1 MISSNHSPHKM
12 TLLDI
17 ASFESATSSIEIEK
31 HFLATA
37 YNYFSFN
44 VGNNDWICDF
54 MDLVRSEE
62 MFSDIFNRCAYK
74 CLQDEFANFSQAPIN
89 DITFASRLKN
99 VAGCELATAEE
110 YVQEIA
116 GYPVENEIDVW
127 RFTVLPI
134 WGFQASRKLVTKH
147 LKKSLDI
154 VESTCNSQ
162 DSRTALTN
170 ILYAAELF
178 EGHQFAKQEQH
189 PLLTSREILTGPKLL
204 KRVLKTRLSG
214 LNHCLGGG
222 IRHPESAD
230 KGRLIVVAGRPGSGK
245 STWAMNL
252 ALDVASKET
261 KVLYYTLEMSEKEV
275 SDRMISCLD
284 YLECISPDNKAS
296 SEERQPISYGHIIR
310 QELNKEQAQRINNMN
325 LDSIASN
332 MIFADTYEA
341 TPDQVVSRI
350 KTEKR
355 RNKNLGLVVID
366 YLTLLDLDSEKV
378 SSENRALA
386 VGKATRRLKTVALQ
400 TGVDILAVCQLNRG
414 VEMRENKRPQLS
426 DLRESGRIEE
436 DADVVIMN
444 FWPYYYDKECDQMAY
459 EYAIVKNRQGPTGV
473 CNAIFAAPHYTM
485 LDSMSA
491 L

>member
-1 MISSNHSPHKM
+1 M
-12 TLLDI
+12 TLLDL
-17 ASFESATSSIEIEK
+17 ALFESAETSIEIEK
-31 HFLATA
+31 HFLAVA

-44 VGNNDWICDF
+44 VGNNDWICEF
-54 MDLVRSEE
+54 MDLVKSEE

-74 CLQDEFANFSQAPIN
+74 CLHDEFANFSQAPIN
-89 DITFASRLKN
+89 DITFSSRLKKI
-99 VAGCELATAEE
+99 AGCELATAES
-110 YVQEIA
+110 YVVEIT
-116 GYPVENEIDVW
+116 GYPIENDIDAW
-127 RFTVLPI
+127 RFKVMPI
-134 WGFQASRKLVTKH
+134 WASQISRKLVKKH
-147 LKKSLDI
+147 LEKSLELI
-154 VESTCNSQ
+154 KATCNQ
-162 DSRTALTN
+162 KETGTALAN
-170 ILYAAELF
+170 IVHAAELL
-178 EGHQFAKQEQH
+178 EGQRFQKTEQH
-189 PLLTSREILTGPKLL
+189 PLLASREILTGPKLL

-252 ALDVASKET
+252 ALDVASKDT

-284 YLECISPDNKAS
+284 YLNCIANDNVLP
-296 SEERQPISYGHIIR
+296 SELRVPLSYGHIIR
-310 QELNKEQAQRINNMN
+310 QEISKTDAKRINDID
-325 LDSIASN
+325 LDSIAAN
-332 MIFADTYEA
+332 MIFANTYEV
-341 TPDQVVSRI
+341 TPDQLVSRI

-355 RNKNLGLVVID
+355 RNKSLGLVVID

-444 FWPYYYDKECDQMAY
+444 FWPYYYDKGTDQMSY
-459 EYAIVKNRQGPTGV
+459 EYAIVKNRQGPTGI
-473 CNAIFAAPHYTM
+473 CNAIFAAPHYAM
-485 LDSMSA
+485 LDSAST

>member
-1 MISSNHSPHKM
+1 M

-17 ASFESATSSIEIEK
+17 ASFELAEDSISIEK
-31 HFLATA
+31 HFLAAA
-37 YNYFSFN
+37 YNYFSFTT
-44 VGNNDWICDF
+44 GNNDWICEF
-54 MDLVRSEE
+54 MELVRSEE
-62 MFSDIFNRCAYK
+62 MFSDLFNRCAYK

-89 DITFASRLKN
+89 DITFASRLKQ
-99 VAGCELATAEE
+99 VIGCELSTAEE
-110 YVQEIA
+110 YVQDIA
-116 GYPVENEIDVW
+116 SYPVENEIDVW
-127 RFTVLPI
+127 RFTVIPI
-134 WGFQASRKLVTKH
+134 WRTQASRKLVTKH
-147 LKKSLDI
+147 LNKSLSLVDA
-154 VESTCNSQ
+154 TCSSK
-162 DSRTALTN
+162 DVKAALTN
-170 ILYAAELF
+170 ILYAVDLL
-178 EGHQFAKQEQH
+178 EGEKFIGSEQH
-189 PLLTSREILTGPKLL
+189 PLLMSREILTGPKLL

-252 ALDVASKET
+252 ALDVAAKDT

-284 YLECISPDNKAS
+284 YLDCVSGNS
-296 SEERQPISYGHIIR
+296 SVPSERRTPLSYGHIIR
-310 QELNKEQAQRINNMN
+310 QEISKDDANRINGMD
-325 LDSIASN
+325 LESIANN
-332 MIFADTYEA
+332 MIFANTYEV

-355 RNKNLGLVVID
+355 RNKSLGLVVVD

-414 VEMRENKRPQLS
+414 VEMRENKRPQLA

-444 FWPYYYDKECDQMAY
+444 FWPYYYDKGCDQMSY
-459 EYAIVKNRQGPTGV
+459 EYAVVKNRQGPTGV
-473 CNAIFAAPHYTM
+473 CNAIFAAPHYAM
-485 LDSMSA
+485 LDSLST

>member
-1 MISSNHSPHKM
+1 M
-12 TLLDI
+12 TVLDI
-17 ASFESATSSIEIEK
+17 ASFESAPSSTNIEK
-31 HFLATA
+31 HFLAAA
-37 YNYFSFN
+37 YNYFSFSA
-44 VGNNDWICDF
+44 GNNDWICEF
-54 MDLVRSEE
+54 MELVNSEE
-62 MFSDIFNRCAYK
+62 MFSDMFNRCAYK
-74 CLQDEFANFSQAPIN
+74 CLQDEFAAFSQAPIN
-89 DITFASRLKN
+89 DITFASRLKQI
-99 VAGCELATAEE
+99 AGCELSTAEE

-116 GYPVENEIDVW
+116 SFPIESEIDIW
-127 RFTVLPI
+127 RFNVLPI
-134 WGFQASRKLVTKH
+134 WRFQASRKLVTKH
-147 LKKSLDI
+147 LKKSLEF
-154 VESTCNSQ
+154 VENTCSSSG
-162 DSRTALTN
+162 SRSALAN
-170 ILYAAELF
+170 ILYAAELL
-178 EGHQFAKQEQH
+178 EGQKFAGSEKH
-189 PLLTSREILTGPKLL
+189 PLIASREILTGPKLL
-204 KRVLKTRLSG
+204 KRVLKTRFSG

-252 ALDVASKET
+252 ALDVASKDT

-284 YLECISPDNKAS
+284 YISCISEDNALL
-296 SEERQPISYGHIIR
+296 SEKRIPLSYGHIIR
-310 QELNKEQAQRINNMN
+310 QEISKDDASRINNLN
-325 LDSIASN
+325 LESIANN
-332 MIFADTYEA
+332 MVFADTYEA

-355 RNKNLGLVVID
+355 RNKNLGLVIID

-444 FWPYYYDKECDQMAY
+444 FWPYYYDKGCDQMGY
-459 EYAIVKNRQGPTGV
+459 EYAVVKNRQGPTGV
-473 CNAIFAAPHYTM
+473 CNAIFAAPYYAM
-485 LDSMSA
+485 LDSMST

>member
-1 MISSNHSPHKM
+1 M

-17 ASFESATSSIEIEK
+17 ASFESAEDSTGIEK
-31 HFLATA
+31 HFLAAA
-37 YNYFSFN
+37 YNYFSFTT
-44 VGNNDWICDF
+44 GNNDWICEF
-54 MDLVRSEE
+54 MELVRSEE
-62 MFSDIFNRCAYK
+62 MFSDLFNRCAYK

-89 DITFASRLKN
+89 DITFASRLKQ
-99 VAGCELATAEE
+99 VVGCELSTAEE
-110 YVQEIA
+110 YVQDIA
-116 GYPVENEIDVW
+116 SYPVENEIDVW

-134 WGFQASRKLVTKH
+134 WRTQASRKLVTKH
-147 LKKSLDI
+147 LNKSLSLVDA
-154 VESTCNSQ
+154 TCNAS
-162 DSRTALTN
+162 DVKAALTN
-170 ILYAAELF
+170 ILYAAELL
-178 EGHQFAKQEQH
+178 EGEKFAGSEQH
-189 PLLTSREILTGPKLL
+189 PLLASREILTGPKLL

-252 ALDVASKET
+252 ALDVATKDT

-284 YLECISPDNKAS
+284 YLSCISGDS
-296 SEERQPISYGHIIR
+296 SVPSERRTPLSYGHIIR
-310 QELNKEQAQRINNMN
+310 QEISKDDASRINGMD
-325 LDSIASN
+325 LESIANN
-332 MIFADTYEA
+332 MIFANTYEV

-355 RNKNLGLVVID
+355 RNKSLGLVVVD

-414 VEMRENKRPQLS
+414 VEMRENKRPQLA

-444 FWPYYYDKECDQMAY
+444 FWPYYYDKGCDQMSY

-473 CNAIFAAPHYTM
+473 CNAIFAAPHYAM
-485 LDSMSA
+485 LDSLST